1 MNNNITLRIGVL
13 YPDRMRINGDYG
25 NLLNLTNRCRWRG
38 IEIETQSISLGDTLA
53 SAYFDLLLFGGG
65 QDWRMQTFVADDL
78 KKSKEQGDVVVH
90 KLQRLYFTCPLA
102 YLPTCRIFTKPPALS
117 TIVSAQT

>member
-25 NLLNLTNRCRWRG
+25 NLLILTNRCRWRG

-53 SAYFDLLLFGGG
+53 SAYLICFFSAAGRIGGCRPLL
-65 QDWRMQTFVADDL
+65 QT
-78 KKSKEQGDVVVH
+78 
-90 KLQRLYFTCPLA
+90 T
-102 YLPTCRIFTKPPALS
+102 
-117 TIVSAQT
+117 